1 MMLDQDAVRL
11 ARELSLPDEVV
22 PIQVG
27 AGCAGLARAAALAA
41 QLSASNVL
49 VITYNTPSR
58 VTGDLKGGVSPL
70 YRSNKVHPLGRSLWA
85 SAGIFSDGAAALGL
99 RRPPGVE
106 GLVLYS
112 RGPLR

>member
-58 VTGDLKGGVSPL
+58 GTGDLKGGVSPL
-70 YRSNKVHPLGRSLWA
+70 YRSNKVHPLGRRLWA
-85 SAGIFSDGAAALGL
+85 STGKFSDCATACVLT
-99 RRPPGVE
+99 RHPPDDDTD
-106 GLVLYS
+106 LYH
-112 RGPLR
+112 RH